1 MRFLLAVILMCLC
14 AAAAQAEEAAPALAE
29 VTSCGRTFL
38 ELEGQAATGLT
49 WAGYGEA
56 FDTLWGVP
64 AYSNGTKVRA
74 ACYQCTE
81 AVHRFVRHMY
91 GVESYYCGV
100 PVMGNARY
108 VARNLDGYFGWQ
120 TRSTARI
127 APYKIRL
134 ENFFNGAT
142 ACRPVT
148 GAVVSLEINFS
159 EDPCDAKT
167 GKGGACATQT
177 KASAY
182 DGANGAGH
190 VAIIRSLRAQAD
202 GSLEGDLFAQHGRM
216 YSTREKNR
224 GAPIAPGRIR
234 FKQDEE
240 GTWRGW
246 WWTPTPDG
254 TFHTRPMP
262 VISWT
267 NPVIVARDA
276 TEDDLTELP
285 VETACVDVARTSS
298 WAKGCEQ
305 IRAGRKLSAD

>member
-1 MRFLLAVILMCLC
+1 MRGLFAAILMSLGL
-14 AAAAQAEEAAPALAE
+14 AAVQAEEAVPNLTE
-29 VTSCGRTFL
+29 VESCGRTFL
-38 ELEGQAATGLT
+38 ELDGQAATGLT
-49 WAGYGEA
+49 WAGYGKA

-81 AVHRFVRHMY
+81 AVHRFVRYMY

-108 VARNLDGYFGWQ
+108 VARNLDGYFGMQ

-134 ENFFNGAT
+134 ENFFNGET

-148 GAVVSLEINFS
+148 GAVVSLEITFS

-177 KASAY
+177 KTSAY

-190 VAIIRSLRAQAD
+190 VAIIRSLAEQAD
-202 GSLEGDLFAQHGRM
+202 GSFEGELFAQHGRM
-216 YSTREKNR
+216 YSAREANR
-224 GAPIAPGRIR
+224 GAAIAPGRIR
-234 FKQDEE
+234 FTQDEA
-240 GTWRGW
+240 GAWRGW
-246 WWTPTPDG
+246 WWTPKPDG
-254 TFHTRPMP
+254 TFRTPPMP

-267 NPVIVARDA
+267 NPVIVGRDA
-276 TEDDLTELP
+276 AEDELTELP
-285 VETACVDVARTSS
+285 VETACADVAPSSS

-305 IRAGRKLSAD
+305 IRAGRKLSTE

>member
-1 MRFLLAVILMCLC
+1 MRVLLGVFLICLC
-14 AAAAQAEEAAPALAE
+14 ARAVSAEEAAPDLTE

-38 ELEGQAATGLT
+38 ELEGQGATGLT
-49 WAGYGEA
+49 WADYGKA

-81 AVHRFVRHMY
+81 AVHRFVRYMY

-108 VARNLDGYFGWQ
+108 VARNLDRYLGRQ

-134 ENFFNGAT
+134 ENFFNGET

-148 GAVVSLEINFS
+148 GAVVSLEITFS
-159 EDPCDAKT
+159 EDPCDAQT
-167 GKGGACATQT
+167 GEGGACAAQT

-182 DGANGAGH
+182 ASTKGSGH
-190 VAIIRSLRAQAD
+190 VAVIRSLRKQAD
-202 GSLEGDLFAQHGRM
+202 GSFEGDLFAQHGRM
-216 YSTREKNR
+216 YSAREKNR

-234 FKQDEE
+234 FKQDDA
-240 GTWRGW
+240 GNWRGW

-276 TEDDLTELP
+276 TKDDLTELP
-285 VETACVDVARTSS
+285 VETACADVAPSSS

-305 IRAGRKLSAD
+305 IRAGRSLSSD